1 MVNRPF
7 MVGPQSLLSRANSS
21 SSAEEKRRRGRGTRE
36 GIFLGRGES
45 PRFYSTLFFSLH
57 AAGQGGASES
67 KQSSAQIQTAP
78 CRKTHNSRLVGPFSR
93 EITL

>member
-21 SSAEEKRRRGRGTRE
+21 SSAEERRRRGRGARE

-45 PRFYSTLFFSLH
+45 PPLFFHFILQL
-57 AAGQGGASES
+57 ACGRAGQGGASER

-78 CRKTHNSRLVGPFSR
+78 CRNTHNSTLVGPF
-93 EITL
+93 